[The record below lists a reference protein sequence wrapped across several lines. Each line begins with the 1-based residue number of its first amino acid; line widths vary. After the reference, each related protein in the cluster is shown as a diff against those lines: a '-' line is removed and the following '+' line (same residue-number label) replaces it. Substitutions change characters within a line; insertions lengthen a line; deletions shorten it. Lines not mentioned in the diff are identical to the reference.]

1 MPIDPRA
8 RLTAGKGCIS
18 GVTHIWQQAVRQAR
32 FRGAPFL
39 LEALPFRMTG
49 DPGEKVL
56 SHFFLT
62 PHAPKPEMT
71 FLPFTLTAPAASGSG
86 CAALRMQ
93 QN

>member
-1 MPIDPRA
+1 
-8 RLTAGKGCIS
+8 
-18 GVTHIWQQAVRQAR
+18 
-32 FRGAPFL
+32 
-39 LEALPFRMTG
+39 MTG

-62 PHAPKPEMT
+62 PHAPNPEMT

-93 QN
+93 QKWSPLLFLYILVVSR